1 MARRRR
7 GGGLSDKTDKTRLA
21 PVDDRDLNDE
31 DLNELTRGGTR
42 IGLRRKGPDGET
54 DPRVADLGMPD
65 QADIPTGEYMRPLSQ
80 QASQPIAEL
89 GPPVADG
96 DAPPAEEEPYSDG
109 DPNAVSNR
117 TTFSNQAAVLADVL
131 RLRFESKM
139 YGRSPKRILRVEHP
153 DGPSTAG
160 GLLARQAISLVPRKG
175 NAASIVCG
183 WMDVS
188 RHEAVLR
195 SYRSVALRHFSR
207 HNTEVDISQREYN
220 RFLDELVDIMM
231 SGQMRVQILVP
242 EDTGPVPAPASSIQ
256 PAARSGSF
264 VGKLFLFTCALVLGV
279 AAERLFHVTERL
291 FSSLGR

>member
-7 GGGLSDKTDKTRLA
+7 GGGLSGKTDKTRLA
-21 PVDDRDLNDE
+21 PVDDEGLNDE

-54 DPRVADLGMPD
+54 DPRVAGSELLD

-80 QASQPIAEL
+80 QASQPIADLE
-89 GPPVADG
+89 PPVPDR
-96 DAPPAEEEPYSDG
+96 DSPVAEEEPYSDG

-175 NAASIVCG
+175 SAPSIVCG

-195 SYRSVALRHFSR
+195 SYRSVAMRHFSR
-207 HNTEVDISQREYN
+207 HSTEVDISQREYN

-242 EDTGPVPAPASSIQ
+242 EDVEPVAAPAASRQ

-264 VGKLFLFTCALVLGV
+264 AGMLLLFTFALALGM
-279 AAERLFHVTERL
+279 AAERLFHITQRL
-291 FSSLGR
+291 FSALGR